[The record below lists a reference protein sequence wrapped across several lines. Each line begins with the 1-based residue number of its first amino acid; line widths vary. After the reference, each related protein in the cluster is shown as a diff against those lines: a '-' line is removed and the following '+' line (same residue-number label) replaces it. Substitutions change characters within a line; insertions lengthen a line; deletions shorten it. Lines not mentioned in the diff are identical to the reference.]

1 MSGVPIQLLLF
12 PLLGFLVVGYLLYQ
26 RFVGVKRL
34 EEGQSRF
41 RLGELAQRLRLTVV
55 VGDPQFNLFVRL
67 ANVDVMRGP
76 ADGRPVHIEA
86 RAEGTPDGMPTS
98 LTYLYRVEQK
108 TESGLLGQA
117 QSIRWT
123 TWFDCRLS
131 VRARQPFPP
140 FEVVSRRSPI
150 GAITRTQALPECPT
164 GDPSVDA
171 SYLVTT
177 HEPGMA
183 RVLGQHLSRF
193 ATFEKNAGVHLVGDG
208 QTVAYVLRS
217 DGAPILANV
226 LYYPEEVSA
235 GLQAVARAVG
245 G

>member
-1 MSGVPIQLLLF
+1 MNGFPIQIF
-12 PLLGFLVVGYLLYQ
+12 FFLGLAFLGVGWVAYQ
-26 RFVGVKRL
+26 RFIGVKRV

-41 RLGELAQRLRLTVV
+41 RLGELAQRLRLSIVQ
-55 VGDPQFNLFVRL
+55 GDPQFNLFIRQ

-76 ADGRPVHIEA
+76 ADGRPIHIEA
-86 RAEGTPDGMPTS
+86 RAEGAPDGLPTE
-98 LTYLYRVEQK
+98 LRYLYRVEQK
-108 TESGLLGQA
+108 TDSHLLGQ
-117 QSIRWT
+117 SIKWT

-164 GDPSVDA
+164 GDPAADA
-171 SYLVTT
+171 TYLVTT
-177 HEPGMA
+177 NEPGMA
-183 RVLGQHLSRF
+183 RALGPHLARF
-193 ATFEKNAGVHLVGDG
+193 ATFEKNAGVHLLGDG
-208 QTVAYVLRS
+208 QAVSYVLRH

-226 LYYPEEVSA
+226 LYYPEEASA
-235 GLQAVARAVG
+235 ALHAIARTVG